1 MKIINI
7 RKEKSSL
14 KELERLR
21 LKKYFYNEI
30 RIDNIHLLLVN
41 RFLKNKIFSKDSIY
55 VAPSTLWASM
65 KKSCGRDESH
75 NFHNLSPRTIYD
87 SLCTIKSPEAIYKS
101 KRYINRFI
109 IVTPITYN
117 KEHIIVIVEIG
128 ARLVNDINAN
138 INKLVTIYPKD
149 KISLNNNELLYQ
161 K

>member
-1 MKIINI
+1 
-7 RKEKSSL
+7 
-14 KELERLR
+14 
-21 LKKYFYNEI
+21 
-30 RIDNIHLLLVN
+30 
-41 RFLKNKIFSKDSIY
+41 
-55 VAPSTLWASM
+55 M

-75 NFHNLSPRTIYD
+75 NFHNLSPRIIYD
-87 SLCTIKSPEAIYKS
+87 SLCAIKSPEAIYKS
-101 KRYINRFI
+101 RGYINRFI

-149 KISLNNNELLYQ
+149 KVSLNNNELLYQ